1 MSFLHS
7 LRFALLVTRI
17 VHVPQWRPARVERLQ
32 RKRLRRLVRLAAKRS
47 PLYRE
52 KYRGIDL
59 NHFEL
64 SQLPT
69 TNKLEAVTHFEE
81 SLTDRHIRRADVER
95 FLENPDNLGRWFLD
109 RYAVS
114 HTSGTQGQPLLI
126 LQDRRALE
134 VFFAA
139 MCSRGNPSGK
149 PGVIEGIRRFL
160 HPVRVAIVTMRR
172 GFYPSGSA
180 IEFMPEIVGDFVHIQ
195 RLSSV
200 QSDLIERLND
210 FQPNVLVSYAS
221 VLEALAVQADKL
233 HLNDLRQIANIS
245 EQLTPRAG
253 ERIQGAFHV
262 ALSDHYATGECL
274 LLSNGCPTHGGS
286 HINADWA
293 IFEVVDENYRPVPP
307 GQLGKK
313 VLVTNLANTV
323 QPFIRYEVGDQV
335 MMAVEPCSC
344 GSRLP
349 RIDHVEGRAAETFWI
364 FDGMRH
370 QLVSGGIFNAAVD
383 SLKEIREWQAI
394 QTERNRV
401 NVRLELLPNAAMTP
415 TAVRTAFLHALTA
428 HELPGYVTVEVEV
441 VSALLSD
448 QVTSKFRRMI
458 SEVGPPDDPQM

>member
-7 LRFALLVTRI
+7 LRFALLVTTI
-17 VHVPQWRPARVERLQ
+17 VHVPQWRPARVGRLQ
-32 RKRLRRLVRLAAKRS
+32 HRRLRRLVRFAAQRS

-52 KYRGIDL
+52 KYHGIDL
-59 NHFEL
+59 DRFEL

-69 TNKLEAVTHFEE
+69 TSKLELASHFED
-81 SLTDRHIRRADVER
+81 SLTDRRIHRADVER
-95 FLENPDNLGRWFLD
+95 FVEDPENLGRWFLG

-114 HTSGTQGQPLLI
+114 HTSGSQGQPLLI
-126 LQDRRALE
+126 LQDRRALQ
-134 VFFAA
+134 VFYAA

-160 HPVRVAIVTMRR
+160 HPVRVAIVTLRR

-180 IEFMPEIVGDFVHIQ
+180 IEFMPEIVGGFVRIR
-195 RLSSV
+195 RLSSS
-200 QSDLIERLND
+200 QSDLIELLND

-221 VLEALAVQADKL
+221 VLEALAIQSDEL
-233 HLNDLRQIANIS
+233 HLDNLRQIANIG

-253 ERIQGAFHV
+253 KRIQEAFQV
-262 ALSDHYATGECL
+262 ALPDHYATGECL

-293 IFEVVDENYRPVPP
+293 ICEVVDEDYRPVAP

-313 VLVTNLANTV
+313 VLVTNLANAV

-335 MMAVEPCSC
+335 MMAAEPCGC

-349 RIDHVEGRAAETFWI
+349 RIDHVEGRLEETFWT
-364 FDGMRH
+364 FDGTRH
-370 QLVSGGIFNAAVD
+370 RLVSGGLFHAAVD
-383 SLKEIREWQAI
+383 SFREIREWQAI

-401 NVRLELLPNAAMTP
+401 SVRLELLPNASITPAAMQ
-415 TAVRTAFLHALTA
+415 TAFLRALA
-428 HELPGYVTVEVEV
+428 EYELPSHVTVDVAV
-441 VSALLSD
+441 VPRLLPD

-458 SEVGPPDDPQM
+458 STVGPPDDPQR

>member
-7 LRFALLVTRI
+7 FRFALLVTRI
-17 VHVPQWRPARVERLQ
+17 VHVPQWRPTRVERLQ
-32 RKRLRRLVRLAAKRS
+32 RRRLRRLVRFAAERS

-69 TNKLEAVTHFEE
+69 TNKLEVVTHFEE
-81 SLTDRHIRRADVER
+81 SLTDRRIRRADVER
-95 FLENPDNLGRWFLD
+95 FVENPDNLGRWFLD

-114 HTSGTQGQPLLI
+114 HTSGTQGQPLMI

-160 HPVRVAIVTMRR
+160 RPVRVAIVTMRR

-221 VLEALAVQADKL
+221 VLEALAVQAEKL
-233 HLNDLRQIANIS
+233 HLKKLRQIANIS

-253 ERIQGAFHV
+253 RRIQAAFHV
-262 ALSDHYATGECL
+262 ALPDHYATGECL
-274 LLSNGCPTHGGS
+274 LLSNGCPTNGGS

-313 VLVTNLANTV
+313 ILVTNLANTV

-335 MMAVEPCSC
+335 MMAVEPCRC

-364 FDGMRH
+364 FDGTRH
-370 QLVSGGIFNAAVD
+370 QLVSGGLFSAALD
-383 SLKEIREWQAI
+383 SLHEIREWQAI

-401 NVRLELLPNAAMTP
+401 KVRMELLPRASMTP
-415 TAVRTAFLHALTA
+415 ASAREAFLQALA
-428 HELPGYVTVEVEV
+428 EHELPSYVTIDVEV
-441 VSALLSD
+441 VPQLLPD

-458 SEVGPPDDPQM
+458 SEIGPPDDPQM

>member
-7 LRFALLVTRI
+7 LRFALFVTRL
-17 VHVPQWRPARVERLQ
+17 VHVPQWPPARVERLQ
-32 RKRLRRLVRLAAKRS
+32 RRRLHQLVRFAAKRS

-59 NHFEL
+59 NHFAL

-69 TNKLEAVTHFEE
+69 TNKAEVASHFEE
-81 SLTDRHIRRADVER
+81 SLTDRRIRRADVER
-95 FLENPDNLGRWFLD
+95 FIDNPDNLGRWFLD

-114 HTSGTQGQPLLI
+114 HTSGSQGQPLLI
-126 LQDRRALE
+126 LQDRRALK

-139 MCSRGNPSGK
+139 MCSRGNPSGT
-149 PGVIEGIRRFL
+149 PGVLEGIRRFL

-180 IEFMPEIVGDFVHIQ
+180 IELMREIVGDFVHIQ

-200 QSDLIERLND
+200 ESDLIERLNE

-221 VLEALAVQADKL
+221 VLEALAIQSDKL
-233 HLNDLRQIANIS
+233 HLHDLRQIANIS
-245 EQLTPRAG
+245 EQLIPRAG
-253 ERIQGAFHV
+253 KRIQDVFHV
-262 ALSDHYATGECL
+262 ALPDHYATGECL
-274 LLSNGCPTHGGS
+274 LLSNGCPTQGGS

-293 IFEVVDENYRPVPP
+293 ILEVVDDNYRPVPP

-335 MMAVEPCSC
+335 MMAVEPCGC

-349 RIDHVEGRAAETFWI
+349 RIDHVEGRAAEVFWT
-364 FDGMRH
+364 FDGTRH
-370 QLVSGGIFNAAVD
+370 QLVSGVLFHTAAD
-383 SLKEIREWQAI
+383 SLHEIREWQAI

-401 NVRLELLPNAAMTP
+401 KVRLELLPNASMTP
-415 TAVRTAFLHALTA
+415 ASVRDAFLHALA
-428 HELPGYVTVEVEV
+428 EHDLPGHVAVDVELVAE
-441 VSALLSD
+441 LLPD

-458 SEVGPPDDPQM
+458 SDIGPPDDPQM

>member
-1 MSFLHS
+1 
-7 LRFALLVTRI
+7 
-17 VHVPQWRPARVERLQ
+17 
-32 RKRLRRLVRLAAKRS
+32 
-47 PLYRE
+47 
-52 KYRGIDL
+52 
-59 NHFEL
+59 
-64 SQLPT
+64 
-69 TNKLEAVTHFEE
+69 
-81 SLTDRHIRRADVER
+81 
-95 FLENPDNLGRWFLD
+95 
-109 RYAVS
+109 
-114 HTSGTQGQPLLI
+114 
-126 LQDRRALE
+126 
-134 VFFAA
+134 
-139 MCSRGNPSGK
+139 
-149 PGVIEGIRRFL
+149 
-160 HPVRVAIVTMRR
+160 
-172 GFYPSGSA
+172 
-180 IEFMPEIVGDFVHIQ
+180 MPEIVGNFVHIQ

-200 QSDLIERLND
+200 QSDLIERLNE

-221 VLEALAVQADKL
+221 VLEALAIQSNKL
-233 HLNDLRQIANIS
+233 HLNNLRQIANIS

-253 ERIQGAFHV
+253 KRIQEAFHV
-262 ALSDHYATGECL
+262 ALPDHYATGECL
-274 LLSNGCPTHGGS
+274 LLSNVVRRTAAR
-286 HINADWA
+286 HINADWLFSRSSTRTTA
-293 IFEVVDENYRPVPP
+293 PFRRAV
-307 GQLGKK
+307 GQKG
-313 VLVTNLANTV
+313 LVTNLANTV

-458 SEVGPPDDPQM
+458 SEVGPPTIRRCNLAYRRGLQGLHRLVSYAAHVARRAIVAGILVSTWSSSVSSWPTTTA